1 VGEREG
7 ELGADFSSLE
17 LPRHPQI
24 CCSKSPESFIE
35 QGLRDAFRVP
45 QFPAMRLT
53 VRLYGPTYW
62 GHTPRARSLTARTS
76 GYATVAAAIR

>member
-1 VGEREG
+1 MRI
-7 ELGADFSSLE
+7 LGAQKMKRTVAD
-17 LPRHPQI
+17 RQDI
-24 CCSKSPESFIE
+24 PEFVTFIE
-35 QGLRDAFRVP
+35 QRLRDAFRVP